1 MIRQEVVI
9 ANALGL
15 HARAAARFVQVA
27 SAFKSRVHLSH
38 GARTADG
45 KSILGL
51 LALVA
56 ASGTRLVLSVDGAD
70 EREALKALVDL
81 VQARFGEER

>member
-1 MIRQEVVI
+1 MLAQDVVI
-9 ANALGL
+9 ANAMGL

-27 SAFKSRVHLSH
+27 SRFASRIVIRRD
-38 GARTADG
+38 GRTADG

-56 ASGTRLVLSVDGAD
+56 AQGTRLTISADGDD
-70 EREALKALVDL
+70 EREAVRALVDL
-81 VQARFGEER
+81 VAQRFGEDA

>member
-9 ANALGL
+9 CNTLGL
-15 HARAAARFVQVA
+15 HARAAARFVQEA
-27 SAFKSRVHLSH
+27 SRFKSRIRIAQ
-38 GARTADG
+38 GGRTADG

-56 ASGTRLVLSVDGAD
+56 AHGTRLTISADGTD
-70 EREALKALVDL
+70 QQEALRALVDL
-81 VQARFGEER
+81 VQNRFGEER